1 MCYKRPSDRK
11 RRVCL
16 SCGKPWVRHLGIQ
29 GECAL
34 LRDARSE
41 IASLK
46 AELELVSIS
55 YKAAHDE
62 VIRLRRGKGQ
72 EVNNGL

>member
-29 GECAL
+29 GTCAL
-34 LRDARSE
+34 LRDATAE

-46 AELELVSIS
+46 AQLELVGNS

-62 VIRLRRGKGQ
+62 VLRLRITT
-72 EVNNGL
+72 